1 VPEPI
6 LVQIVRMK
14 LAQVGMEEA
23 IAKYPEELSGGM
35 RKRAALA
42 RAIAV
47 DPEILFCDEPSAGL
61 DPIVAAGLDEL
72 LLGLKALYGITM
84 VVVTHDLDSV
94 RKIADKVVMLEAG
107 RVIARGTLAEVE
119 GSSHPVVRDYFAR
132 VPSAGRADA
141 RSLWSFAEGT
151 GR

>member
-1 VPEPI
+1 
-6 LVQIVRMK
+6 
-14 LAQVGMEEA
+14 
-23 IAKYPEELSGGM
+23 
-35 RKRAALA
+35 
-42 RAIAV
+42 
-47 DPEILFCDEPSAGL
+47 
-61 DPIVAAGLDEL
+61 
-72 LLGLKALYGITM
+72 M

-119 GSSHPVVRDYFAR
+119 GSSHPLVRDYFAR